1 MKKNKDGFKFGLA
14 AAFMVVTITLTV
26 LVMINYNAVHDFL
39 SSIFYIP
46 SSEKVE
52 DLEKE
57 LDLTYNGQLVFKAS
71 RPVVDDSQNFNSSCG
86 TTDLSAPVLGC
97 YENSTIHIY
106 NIEEPA
112 LTGIMEST
120 AAHELAH
127 AIWARMS
134 DGEKKALEPVL
145 EEVYNKNSDSLAVLS
160 EYAKGARTDE
170 LFARAATE
178 IKNVPSEL
186 EKIYADY
193 FVDRSKIV
201 SFFDNYYSVF
211 KDLNDKLKSLL
222 SEIESLQK
230 SIETE
235 SEDYT
240 TRSNSLKVAIEE
252 FNNCAETQDCYDYST
267 FATRRTELTNEQEA
281 LKALYGKIKSEIARY
296 YERIDEY
303 NKNVFKTIYYEGKI
317 NSNL

>member
-14 AAFMVVTITLTV
+14 AAFMVITITLTV

-39 SSIFYIP
+39 SSIFYSP
-46 SSEKVE
+46 SSEKVAE
-52 DLEKE
+52 LEE
-57 LDLTYNGQLVFKAS
+57 NLDLTYGGQLVFRAS
-71 RPVVDDSQNFNSSCG
+71 RPVVDDSQKFNSSCG

-97 YENSTIHIY
+97 YENSTIHVY

-134 DGEKKALEPVL
+134 DGEKKDLGPIL
-145 EEVYNKNSDSLAVLS
+145 EEIYNKNSDKLSVLN
-160 EYAKGARTDE
+160 EYAAEVRADE

-178 IKNVPSEL
+178 IRNVPSEL

-193 FVDRSKIV
+193 YEDRGKIV
-201 SFFDNYYSVF
+201 SYFENYYSVF
-211 KDLNDKLKSLL
+211 KDLNNKLKSIL
-222 SEIESLQK
+222 SEIESLQET
-230 SIETE
+230 IETE

-240 TRSNSLKVAIEE
+240 NRSNSLKTAIEE

-281 LKALYGKIKSEIARY
+281 LKSLYEKIKNEITRY